1 MNSLTSIMAYY
12 VPLSH
17 RAKTK
22 ELALSTE
29 SNAAFTNYLSP
40 CDLTHIATVAILIKP
55 SGT

>member
-1 MNSLTSIMAYY
+1 MPYY

-17 RAKTK
+17 REKTK